1 MRKSL
6 DDIASAPMF
15 SAPEGVL
22 GQGTLGREALR
33 LAQLA
38 AALHLSQAAPL
49 LAGARTPDLWM
60 NSDEGST

>member
-22 GQGTLGREALR
+22 GERALGREALR

-60 NSDEGST
+60 NSDEGPT